1 MKDQSFKNV
10 AANADSTMNQTALSN
25 PIIGYHTLD
34 LLEGLKQ
41 SYWDTVNRIQEVK
54 DITRI
59 WEYQRNEK
67 LKSLNERKAHIEFE
81 FDAWSALVKEWV
93 SEFPE
98 QDYLYGVIVEEYYC
112 NINNYVV
119 GQKEPPKGSLKLQ
132 DILDEVLC
140 EKTDKNK
147 RASNFK
153 ARIRT
158 IALNLIE
165 SKM

>member
-67 LKSLNERKAHIEFE
+67 LKNL
-81 FDAWSALVKEWV
+81 KE
-93 SEFPE
+93 
-98 QDYLYGVIVEEYYC
+98 
-112 NINNYVV
+112 
-119 GQKEPPKGSLKLQ
+119 
-132 DILDEVLC
+132 
-140 EKTDKNK
+140 
-147 RASNFK
+147 
-153 ARIRT
+153 
-158 IALNLIE
+158 
-165 SKM
+165 